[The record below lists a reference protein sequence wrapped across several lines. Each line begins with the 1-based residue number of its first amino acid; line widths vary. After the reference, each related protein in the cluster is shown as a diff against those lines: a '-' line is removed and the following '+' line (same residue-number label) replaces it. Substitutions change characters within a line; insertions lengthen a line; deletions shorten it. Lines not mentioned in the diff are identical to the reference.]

1 MTALKEYARLE
12 STGLWRATP
21 EDQRREVGLSFGEAT
36 LVITDSAN
44 RPLTHWSLPAISRI
58 NPGKLPALFTPDPDG
73 TETLEIEDDTMID
86 AIEQVRRSLARAR
99 PRPGRLRQSVGG
111 LVLLTCL
118 GLGVF
123 WLPGALTRQTL
134 SVVPPVKRSE
144 IGATLLGHLQRL
156 TGASCRNPL
165 GTQAL
170 AQLKERV
177 LGRDAP
183 GQILVLPGGLNQPV
197 YLPGGII
204 LLTQQMVEGTSDPSV
219 IAGYVLAA
227 ALSRT
232 EADPLEPVLADAG
245 FGTTLRLLTTGD
257 IPTDAL
263 QNYATKL
270 VISPPP
276 RAGADVLGPGFET
289 AQVPLAPYAYALDP
303 SGETVIDLIEADRL
317 SNQDLP
323 IILTDGEWVSLQNIC
338 QI

>member
-12 STGLWRATP
+12 SSGLWRATP
-21 EDQRREVGLSFGEAT
+21 DDQRREVGLSFGEAT

-44 RPLTHWSLPAISRI
+44 RPLTHWSLPAISRL
-58 NPGKLPALFTPDPDG
+58 NPGKMPALFSPDPEG
-73 TETLEIEDDTMID
+73 NETVEIDDDLMIS
-86 AIEQVRRSLARAR
+86 AIDEVRKTLARAQ

-111 LVLLTCL
+111 LIVLGSVL
-118 GLGVF
+118 LGVF
-123 WLPGALTRQTL
+123 WLPDALTRQTL
-134 SVVPPVKRSE
+134 TVVPPIKRSE

-156 TGASCRNPL
+156 TGTSCRDPL

-170 AQLKERV
+170 ATLKSRV
-177 LGRDAP
+177 LGPDAP
-183 GQILVLPGGLNQPV
+183 GQILVLPGGLEQPV

-204 LLTQQMVEGTSDPSV
+204 LLTEEMVKSTNDPAI
-219 IAGYVLAA
+219 IAGHVLAS

-245 FGTTLRLLTTGD
+245 FNTTLRLLTTGE
-257 IPTDAL
+257 IPTEAL

-270 VISPPP
+270 VISPPL

-338 QI
+338 QV

>member
-12 STGLWRATP
+12 STGLWRASP

-36 LVITDSAN
+36 LVISDSAN
-44 RPLTHWSLPAISRI
+44 RPLTHWSLPAISRL
-58 NPGKLPALFTPDPDG
+58 NPGKLPALFSPDPEG
-73 TETLEIEDDTMID
+73 TETVEIADDLMID
-86 AIEQVRRSLARAR
+86 AIEQVRRSLARAQ
-99 PRPGRLRQSVGG
+99 PRPGRLRQSMGG
-111 LVLLTCL
+111 LVMLGCI

-134 SVVPPVKRSE
+134 SVVPPAKRSE

-156 TGASCRNPL
+156 TGPSCRNAL

-177 LGRDAP
+177 LGPDAP
-183 GQILVLPGGLNQPV
+183 GQILVLPGGIEQPV

-204 LLTQQMVEGTSDPSV
+204 LLTQAMVEGTSDPAV
-219 IAGYVLAA
+219 IAGHVLAA
-227 ALSRT
+227 ALSRA
-232 EADPLEPVLADAG
+232 EADPLEAVLADAG
-245 FGTTLRLLTTGD
+245 FGTTLRLLTTGE
-257 IPTDAL
+257 IPTEAL
-263 QNYATKL
+263 QNYATRL

-289 AQVPLAPYAYALDP
+289 AQVPLSVYAYALDP

-317 SNQDLP
+317 SGQDLP
-323 IILTDGEWVSLQNIC
+323 VILSDGEWVSLQNIC